1 MKQIQINQVR
11 DLDELAR
18 QTYKLGQE
26 VPSQKLYATVDLL
39 IQTWDELCKLLQ
51 KHATEEQ
58 ETVSVEDLDEA
69 GVLSRVKAAVYAID
83 SARSRHV
90 WEYQE
95 DLPKRHEFFPSDYK
109 VIGLSTLKNRFNDFL
124 DHEHRYRE
132 AGAIVVRIKSLEL
145 ENVGPASEMR
155 FEPASRLSLLTGDNG
170 LGKSFL
176 LDVAWWALTSSWPQE
191 VNGSMTS
198 GLPAQPGNRKKYAFI
213 RGVGH
218 GRFRSQTGFP
228 LEAEWK
234 YSQKDDAWFSSSNPP
249 WLPGLV
255 VYAHADGSFSVWD
268 PVRNYR
274 EDQGDTDIHE
284 RQPAYVFTDAEIWDG
299 LRVHIGSRMI
309 PVCNGLLYDWSAW
322 IREKD
327 DDNARIMASV
337 LRALSPPGQG
347 SDGAIEPGPLRRLSV
362 KDSRSIPS
370 INTSY
375 AGPVPILHAS
385 SGIRRMCALAY
396 MLVWTWSE
404 HRLAAEMSGEEASPR
419 IVMLFD
425 EVESH
430 LHPRW
435 QRSILPSLLKI
446 GDEFQK
452 DIEFQLMVT
461 THSPLVLASAEAWFD
476 PEQDAWFDLDLE
488 GDPPQAR
495 LHRRS
500 YTPRG
505 TAGAWLTSE
514 AFDLATDRGSVEA
527 ERAILRA
534 RELLRQPDPPLD
546 AVMQV
551 HEALRAVLPDVDRF
565 WVRWNAFVERRGGA
579 P

>member
-1 MKQIQINQVR
+1 M
-11 DLDELAR
+11 L
-18 QTYKLGQE
+18 
-26 VPSQKLYATVDLL
+26 
-39 IQTWDELCKLLQ
+39 
-51 KHATEEQ
+51 
-58 ETVSVEDLDEA
+58 
-69 GVLSRVKAAVYAID
+69 
-83 SARSRHV
+83 
-90 WEYQE
+90 
-95 DLPKRHEFFPSDYK
+95 
-109 VIGLSTLKNRFNDFL
+109 
-124 DHEHRYRE
+124 
-132 AGAIVVRIKSLEL
+132 KSLEL
-145 ENVGPASEMR
+145 ANVGPASRMALELA
-155 FEPASRLSLLTGDNG
+155 PRLNLLTGDNG

-176 LDVAWWALTSSWPQE
+176 LDVAWWALTRRWPQE
-191 VNGSMTS
+191 VNLDMTS
-198 GLPAQPGNRKKYAFI
+198 GFPAQPRCRNESAFI
-213 RGVGH
+213 RFTGH
-218 GRFRSQTGFP
+218 GRTRPVES
-228 LEAEWK
+228 EWK
-234 YSQKDDAWFSSSNPP
+234 YSQQDESWIGTRGRP

-268 PVRNYR
+268 PARNYWKG
-274 EDQGDTDIHE
+274 QGDINIRE
-284 RQPAYVFTDAEIWDG
+284 GWPAYVFTEAEVWDG
-299 LRVHIGSRMI
+299 LRGHVDGRTI

-322 IREKD
+322 IGAKD

-337 LRALSPPGQG
+337 LRTLSPIGQNP
-347 SDGAIEPGPLRRLSV
+347 DGVIEPGPIMRLSV
-362 KDSRSIPS
+362 NDSRYIPS
-370 INTSY
+370 INTTY

-385 SGIRRMCALAY
+385 SGIRRVCALAY

-404 HRLAAEMSGEEASPR
+404 HRIAADLRGEEISQR
-419 IVMLFD
+419 IIMLFD

-435 QRSILPSLLKI
+435 QRSILPALLNI
-446 GDEFQK
+446 GNELSGG
-452 DIEFQLMVT
+452 IELQLVVT

-527 ERAILRA
+527 ERAVLRA
-534 RELLRQPDPPLD
+534 RELLRQSEPPLD
-546 AVMQV
+546 EVMQA

-565 WVRWNAFVERRGGA
+565 WVRWTAFVERRGGT